1 MSAYSERNPY
11 ATQTKTLPA
20 KGFGGLNEFYLRN
33 RYGGNQA
40 ELERAAEEARKRG
53 DLVGREGERV
63 TDTWENRGMGRQRQA
78 PRFAP
83 PAGPTPDQLRW
94 EKAAR
99 AKAEREAAAAAP
111 QPTTPD
117 PGTLGGAMSGSGLS
131 TPSRAATVNP
141 YTPNF
146 SRAGNIANAKAAGE
160 FDQIRKDYNA
170 ANAQRGMTMDEGG
183 VIRTDP
189 EQQKAFAR
197 SQLQPIADEIAARR
211 DFARGEAPVS
221 FTPSPNDPNADEMAP
236 VRGEKVNPYGKA
248 TITYGGSKTQGTMKD
263 PMGRIV
269 PMAPHLAD
277 QSAVQDSKFGRMME
291 SGARGPQTEYKFG
304 ATPAA
309 PASPALAAPAVLSG
323 TPPPAAPAT
332 PTTAA
337 AGGSRFGQ
345 MMSAKTAAGEDG
357 GALGAKDAQDFKQI
371 ANGGAAPAMAD
382 AGGAPAGE
390 VADTGD
396 QGGGGGDEGDPTG
409 LRDELMQEAANA
421 PIGETPQQLEQRLM
435 KKAKSSRP
443 DLFKGGLIA

>member
-1 MSAYSERNPY
+1 
-11 ATQTKTLPA
+11 
-20 KGFGGLNEFYLRN
+20 
-33 RYGGNQA
+33 
-40 ELERAAEEARKRG
+40 
-53 DLVGREGERV
+53 
-63 TDTWENRGMGRQRQA
+63 
-78 PRFAP
+78 
-83 PAGPTPDQLRW
+83 
-94 EKAAR
+94 
-99 AKAEREAAAAAP
+99 
-111 QPTTPD
+111 
-117 PGTLGGAMSGSGLS
+117 MSGSGLS

-170 ANAQRGMTMDEGG
+170 ANEQRGMTMDEGG
-183 VIRTDP
+183 VIRTDLDK
-189 EQQKAFAR
+189 QNAYKT
-197 SQLQPIADEIAARR
+197 SQLKPTVDDIKARQE
-211 DFARGEAPVS
+211 FARGEAPVS
-221 FTPSPNDPNADEMAP
+221 FTPSNPNDPNADEMGGP
-236 VRGEKVNPYGKA
+236 VRAEKVNPYGTA
-248 TITYGGSKTQGTMKD
+248 TATYGGPKTQGTMKD
-263 PMGRIV
+263 PMGRTV
-269 PMAPHLAD
+269 PMKSYLAD

-304 ATPAA
+304 VTPAA
-309 PASPALAAPAVLSG
+309 PASPAPAAPAVLSG
-323 TPPPAAPAT
+323 TPAPAAPAT

-345 MMSAKTAAGEDG
+345 RMSAKTAAGEDG